1 MPNTL
6 NAPESG
12 GPGSCPRCH
21 RDKLFYLKS
30 MRQYD
35 SRDWFKCD
43 GCEHIF
49 TKAPAVESTPPV
61 HAVSETELR

>member
-1 MPNTL
+1 
-6 NAPESG
+6 
-12 GPGSCPRCH
+12 
-21 RDKLFYLKS
+21 

-35 SRDWFKCD
+35 TRDWFKCD